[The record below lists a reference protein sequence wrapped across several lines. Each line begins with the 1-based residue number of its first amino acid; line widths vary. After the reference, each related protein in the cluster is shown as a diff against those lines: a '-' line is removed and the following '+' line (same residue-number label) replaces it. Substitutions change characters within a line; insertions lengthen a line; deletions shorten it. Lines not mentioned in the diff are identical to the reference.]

1 MPAGAPGGGGSVSKD
16 PSNRRHPEPTHRR
29 RTFGPSW
36 VNSDPNTPQPGDH
49 HHDHPPQTSHRYRR
63 LSDLRRRGLRP
74 AAHAA
79 DVTLY
84 GSIDTGILFQRVD
97 TDRAGEDARNN
108 VKMNSSSHTP
118 NRWGLKGAEDLG
130 NGLAVGFNLEGQFGS
145 DDGSMVN
152 GRLFQ
157 RAAQVW
163 LKSDAAGTFIV
174 GRSGQLRSGL
184 GTTGIFATKV
194 APFSL
199 SFGEHMVGHKWLVP
213 GLWASVDNALTW
225 QSPVFAGWQVHLQY
239 SGQVDQVKASDYA
252 VEFENSSDRLWGA
265 ALTYTGGPVHAVLIA
280 DSVMYSDEKAD
291 YDDNLTV
298 SAAFTYDFGPWTLM
312 TSAFWFQDA
321 KGSNFL
327 GHADMKDVWTR
338 DAAGNADP
346 ATYKG
351 YALQVGALIDT
362 GGGTVKVNMGW
373 MDAKV
378 DKTYY
383 GFDAD
388 QVLDAE
394 RFGVAAAY
402 FYPLSKRTQVYA
414 GAGWTK
420 DKSSVVKG
428 SDPSA
433 WEAVS
438 GLVVWF

>member
-1 MPAGAPGGGGSVSKD
+1 
-16 PSNRRHPEPTHRR
+16 
-29 RTFGPSW
+29 
-36 VNSDPNTPQPGDH
+36 
-49 HHDHPPQTSHRYRR
+49 
-63 LSDLRRRGLRP
+63 
-74 AAHAA
+74 
-79 DVTLY
+79 
-84 GSIDTGILFQRVD
+84 
-97 TDRAGEDARNN
+97 
-108 VKMNSSSHTP
+108 MNSSSHTP

-225 QSPVFAGWQVHLQY
+225 QSRVFAGWQVHLQY

-280 DSVMYSDEKAD
+280 DSVVYSDEKAD

-327 GHADMKDVWTR
+327 GHADMKDVWTK

-351 YALQVGALIDT
+351 YALQVGALIDA

>member
-1 MPAGAPGGGGSVSKD
+1 MPAGAPGGGGFVSKD

-63 LSDLRRRGLRP
+63 LSDLHRRGLRP

-145 DDGSMVN
+145 DDGSMMK
-152 GRLFQ
+152 GGLRRQPHGERRL
-157 RAAQVW
+157 
-163 LKSDAAGTFIV
+163 
-174 GRSGQLRSGL
+174 
-184 GTTGIFATKV
+184 
-194 APFSL
+194 
-199 SFGEHMVGHKWLVP
+199 H
-213 GLWASVDNALTW
+213 
-225 QSPVFAGWQVHLQY
+225 
-239 SGQVDQVKASDYA
+239 
-252 VEFENSSDRLWGA
+252 
-265 ALTYTGGPVHAVLIA
+265 
-280 DSVMYSDEKAD
+280 
-291 YDDNLTV
+291 
-298 SAAFTYDFGPWTLM
+298 YDFRPWTLM

-327 GHADMKDVWTR
+327 GHADMKDVWTK

-351 YALQVGALIDT
+351 YALQVGALIDA

>member
-1 MPAGAPGGGGSVSKD
+1 
-16 PSNRRHPEPTHRR
+16 
-29 RTFGPSW
+29 
-36 VNSDPNTPQPGDH
+36 
-49 HHDHPPQTSHRYRR
+49 
-63 LSDLRRRGLRP
+63 
-74 AAHAA
+74 
-79 DVTLY
+79 
-84 GSIDTGILFQRVD
+84 
-97 TDRAGEDARNN
+97 
-108 VKMNSSSHTP
+108 MNSSSHTP

-145 DDGSMVN
+145 DDSSMVN

-298 SAAFTYDFGPWTLM
+298 RNSKEIKLTQTL
-312 TSAFWFQDA
+312 T
-321 KGSNFL
+321 
-327 GHADMKDVWTR
+327 
-338 DAAGNADP
+338 
-346 ATYKG
+346 
-351 YALQVGALIDT
+351 
-362 GGGTVKVNMGW
+362 
-373 MDAKV
+373 
-378 DKTYY
+378 
-383 GFDAD
+383 
-388 QVLDAE
+388 
-394 RFGVAAAY
+394 
-402 FYPLSKRTQVYA
+402 
-414 GAGWTK
+414 
-420 DKSSVVKG
+420 
-428 SDPSA
+428 
-433 WEAVS
+433 
-438 GLVVWF
+438 